1 MFTIRHY
8 LFTYTEHIDNLST
21 LEVIYMDM
29 KRHLKSALKQLG
41 FDKPRKAQIIPMNT
55 LDAEQDAIII
65 AATGSGKQIIYET
78 VGLAHSDKLTI
89 VIEPLLALIYNQ
101 VQTLQA
107 QGIPADYIDMT
118 RSKEDIDKILSK
130 ARRGK
135 LNFLYVT
142 PERLQNRSFIETM
155 QHSDIFMVVVDE
167 CHCITEWGYTFR
179 DAYLHIGDFIGK
191 LKRKPVICACSA
203 TISADSLNTI
213 RDSLHMDKPA
223 VLRSDLRRDNLILLK
238 KDVTC
243 NKKTLEERLE
253 FRIKKLCKLIDKYH
267 KDGSV
272 LIFAQTTTYVDTLYN
287 ILEEKYPDDVT
298 RYHSRIKPE
307 RRKKE
312 LLFDFLQGKR
322 KIMIATSAFS
332 MGIDVSDIELVVH
345 FNAPISMTDY
355 IQQIGR
361 AGRDGRKA
369 HCVLFYDQ
377 NGDDDAISASFI
389 KKAKKQSPKV
399 AKVIKAK
406 LCQVHNFIHS
416 DSCMVCDILKY
427 QGQHEVKTCKRCTVC
442 AQKRRNSK

>member
-1 MFTIRHY
+1 
-8 LFTYTEHIDNLST
+8 
-21 LEVIYMDM
+21 MDM

-55 LDAEQDAIII
+55 LDAGQGAIVI
-65 AATGSGKQIIYET
+65 AATGSGKQVIYET

-101 VQTLQA
+101 VQTLQEH
-107 QGIPADYIDMT
+107 GVSADYIDMT
-118 RSKEDIDKILSK
+118 RSKEEIDKILHK
-130 ARRGK
+130 ACKGK

-142 PERLQNRSFIETM
+142 PERLQNHAFIEAM
-155 QHSDIFMVVVDE
+155 QHSDIFMVVIDE
-167 CHCITEWGYTFR
+167 CHSITEWGYTFR
-179 DAYLHIGDFIGK
+179 DAYLHIGDFINK
-191 LKRKPVICACSA
+191 LKRKPVICACSV
-203 TISADSLNTI
+203 TISADSLNI
-213 RDSLHMDKPA
+213 IHDSLHMDKPA

-243 NKKTLEERLE
+243 QKKTLEERLE
-253 FRIKKLCKLIDKYH
+253 FRIKKLCKTINKYH

-272 LIFAQTTTYVDTLYN
+272 LIFAQTTTYVDALYN

-307 RRKKE
+307 RRKKQ
-312 LLFDFLQGKR
+312 LLFDFLQGKG
-322 KIMIATSAFS
+322 KIMIVTSAFS
-332 MGIDVSDIELVVH
+332 MGIDVPDIELVVH

-389 KKAKKQSPKV
+389 KKAKKQSPKA
-399 AKVIKAK
+399 AKTIKAR
-406 LCQVHNFIHS
+406 LSQVRDFINS
-416 DSCMVCDILKY
+416 NNCMVCDILEY

>member
-1 MFTIRHY
+1 
-8 LFTYTEHIDNLST
+8 
-21 LEVIYMDM
+21 MDM

-55 LDAEQDAIII
+55 LDAEQDAIVI
-65 AATGSGKQIIYET
+65 AATGSGKQVIYET

-89 VIEPLLALIYNQ
+89 VIEPLLALIYNH
-101 VQTLQA
+101 VQTLQTHDVS
-107 QGIPADYIDMT
+107 ADYIDMT
-118 RSKEDIDKILSK
+118 RSKEDIDKILNK
-130 ARRGK
+130 ARKRK

-142 PERLQNRSFIETM
+142 PERLQNHSFIETM

-191 LKRKPVICACSA
+191 LKHKPVICACSA
-203 TISADSLNTI
+203 TISADSLNII

-238 KDVTC
+238 KDVTY

-253 FRIKKLCKLIDKYH
+253 FRIKKFCKLIDKYH

-272 LIFAQTTTYVDTLYN
+272 LIFAQTTTYVDALYN
-287 ILEEKYPDDVT
+287 ILAEKYPNNVT
-298 RYHSRIKPE
+298 RYHSRVKPE
-307 RRKKE
+307 RRKKQ
-312 LLFDFLQGKR
+312 LLFDFLHGER
-322 KIMIATSAFS
+322 KIMISTSAFS

-369 HCVLFYDQ
+369 HCVLFYDR
-377 NGDDDAISASFI
+377 NGDDDAISNSFI
-389 KKAKKQSPKV
+389 KKIKKQS
-399 AKVIKAK
+399 AKTSKTIKTK
-406 LCQVHNFIHS
+406 RKQVHDFIHS
-416 DSCMVCDILKY
+416 DNCMVSDILEY
-427 QGQHEVKTCKRCTVC
+427 QGQNETKTCKRCTVC

>member
-1 MFTIRHY
+1 
-8 LFTYTEHIDNLST
+8 
-21 LEVIYMDM
+21 MDM

-55 LDAEQDAIII
+55 LDAEQDAIVI
-65 AATGSGKQIIYET
+65 AATGSGKQVIYET

-101 VQTLQA
+101 VQTLQEHNVSV
-107 QGIPADYIDMT
+107 DYIDMT
-118 RSKEDIDKILSK
+118 RSKEDIDKILNK
-130 ARRGK
+130 ARKGK

-142 PERLQNRSFIETM
+142 PERLQSHSFIEAM
-155 QHSDIFMVVVDE
+155 QHLDIFMVVIDE
-167 CHCITEWGYTFR
+167 CHSITEWGYTFR
-179 DAYLHIGDFIGK
+179 DAYLHIGNFINK
-191 LKRKPVICACSA
+191 LKHKPVICACSA
-203 TISADSLNTI
+203 TISADSLNII

-253 FRIKKLCKLIDKYH
+253 FRIKKLCKLIDRYH
-267 KDGSV
+267 TDGSI
-272 LIFAQTTTYVDTLYN
+272 LIFAQTTTYVDALYN
-287 ILEEKYPDDVT
+287 ILGEIYPSDVT
-298 RYHSRIKPE
+298 RYHSRVKPE

-332 MGIDVSDIELVVH
+332 MGIDVPDIELVVH

-369 HCVLFYDQ
+369 HCVLLYDR
-377 NGDDDAISASFI
+377 NGDDEAISNSLI
-389 KKAKKQSPKV
+389 KKSKKQS
-399 AKVIKAK
+399 AKAAKTIKSN
-406 LCQVHNFIHS
+406 LNQVHNFIHN
-416 DSCMVCDILKY
+416 DNCMVCDILEY
-427 QGQHEVKTCKRCTVC
+427 QGQHETKTCKRCTVC

>member
-1 MFTIRHY
+1 
-8 LFTYTEHIDNLST
+8 
-21 LEVIYMDM
+21 MDM

-55 LDAEQDAIII
+55 LDAGQGAIVI
-65 AATGSGKQIIYET
+65 AATGSGKQVIYET

-101 VQTLQA
+101 VQTLQEH
-107 QGIPADYIDMT
+107 GVSADYIDMT
-118 RSKEDIDKILSK
+118 RSKEEIDKILHK
-130 ARRGK
+130 ACKGK

-142 PERLQNRSFIETM
+142 PERLQNHAFIEAM
-155 QHSDIFMVVVDE
+155 QHSDIFMVVIDE
-167 CHCITEWGYTFR
+167 CHSITEWGYTFR
-179 DAYLHIGDFIGK
+179 DAYLHIGDFINK

-203 TISADSLNTI
+203 TISADSLNI
-213 RDSLHMDKPA
+213 IHDSLHMDKPA

-243 NKKTLEERLE
+243 QKKTLKERLE
-253 FRIKKLCKLIDKYH
+253 FRIKKLCKTINKYH

-272 LIFAQTTTYVDTLYN
+272 LIFAQTTTYVDALYN

-307 RRKKE
+307 RRKKQ
-312 LLFDFLQGKR
+312 LLFDFLQGKG
-322 KIMIATSAFS
+322 KIMIVTSAFS
-332 MGIDVSDIELVVH
+332 MGIDVPDIELVVH

-389 KKAKKQSPKV
+389 KKAKKQSPKA
-399 AKVIKAK
+399 AKTIKAR
-406 LCQVHNFIHS
+406 LSQVRDFINS
-416 DSCMVCDILKY
+416 NNCMVCDILEY

>member
-1 MFTIRHY
+1 
-8 LFTYTEHIDNLST
+8 
-21 LEVIYMDM
+21 MDM

-55 LDAEQDAIII
+55 LDAGQDAIVI
-65 AATGSGKQIIYET
+65 AATGSGKQVIYET
-78 VGLAHSDKLTI
+78 VGLAHSDQLTI

-101 VQTLQA
+101 VQTLQTH
-107 QGIPADYIDMT
+107 GISADYIDMT
-118 RSKEDIDKILSK
+118 RSEEEIDKILNK
-130 ARRGK
+130 ARKRK

-142 PERLQNRSFIETM
+142 PERLQIHSFIETM

-179 DAYLHIGDFIGK
+179 GAYLHIGEFIDK
-191 LKRKPVICACSA
+191 LKHKPVICACSA
-203 TISADSLNTI
+203 TLPADSLNI
-213 RDSLHMDKPA
+213 ICDSLHMDKPA

-253 FRIKKLCKLIDKYH
+253 FRIKKLCKTIDKYH

-272 LIFAQTTTYVDTLYN
+272 LIFAQTTTYVDALYN
-287 ILEEKYPDDVT
+287 ILKEKYPDEVT
-298 RYHSRIKPE
+298 RYHGQIKPE
-307 RRKKE
+307 RHKRKM
-312 LLFDFLQGKR
+312 LFDFLQGEK

-332 MGIDVSDIELVVH
+332 MGVDVPDIELVVH

-377 NGDDDAISASFI
+377 NGDDNAISNSFI
-389 KKAKKQSPKV
+389 KKAKKQSPKA
-399 AKVIKAK
+399 AKTIKSN
-406 LCQVHNFIHS
+406 LNQVHNFIHS
-416 DSCMVCDILKY
+416 VSCMVCDILEH
-427 QGQHEVKTCKRCTVC
+427 QGQHETKTCKRCTVC

>member
-1 MFTIRHY
+1 
-8 LFTYTEHIDNLST
+8 
-21 LEVIYMDM
+21 MDI

-65 AATGSGKQIIYET
+65 AATGSGKQVIYET
-78 VGLAHSDKLTI
+78 VGLAHSDKLTV

-101 VQTLQA
+101 VQTLQDH
-107 QGIPADYIDMT
+107 GVSADYIDMT
-118 RSKEDIDKILSK
+118 RSKEEIDKILHK
-130 ARRGK
+130 ARKGK

-142 PERLQNRSFIETM
+142 PERLQNHAFIETM
-155 QHSDIFMVVVDE
+155 QFSNIFMVVVDE
-167 CHCITEWGYTFR
+167 CHCIIEWGYTFR
-179 DAYLHIGDFIGK
+179 DAYLHIGDFINK
-191 LKRKPVICACSA
+191 LKHKPVICACSA
-203 TISADSLNTI
+203 TISANSLNTI
-213 RDSLHMDKPA
+213 PDSLHMDKPA
-223 VLRSDLRRDNLILLK
+223 VLSSDLRRDNLILLK

-243 NKKTLEERLE
+243 QKKTLEERLE

-272 LIFAQTTTYVDTLYN
+272 LIFAQTTTYVDALYN

-307 RRKKE
+307 RRKKQ

-332 MGIDVSDIELVVH
+332 MGIDVPDIELVVH

-377 NGDDDAISASFI
+377 NGDDDAISNSFI
-389 KKAKKQSPKV
+389 KKAKKQSPKA
-399 AKVIKAK
+399 AKTIKSN
-406 LCQVHNFIHS
+406 LNQVHNFIHS
-416 DSCMVCDILKY
+416 DNCMVSDILEY
-427 QGQHEVKTCKRCTVC
+427 QGQHETKTCKRCTIC

>member
-1 MFTIRHY
+1 
-8 LFTYTEHIDNLST
+8 
-21 LEVIYMDM
+21 MDI

-41 FDKPRKAQIIPMNT
+41 FDKPRKAQIIPMKT
-55 LDAEQDAIII
+55 LDAGQDAIVI
-65 AATGSGKQIIYET
+65 AATSSGKQVIYET
-78 VGLAHSDKLTI
+78 VGLAHSDRLTI

-101 VQTLQA
+101 VQTLKA
-107 QGIPADYIDMT
+107 HNISAEYIDKDT
-118 RSKEDIDKILSK
+118 TKEDTEKILKK
-130 ARRGK
+130 ARKGR

-142 PERLQNRSFIETM
+142 PERLQNSTFLSVMKQT
-155 QHSDIFMVVVDE
+155 DIFMVVVDE
-167 CHCITEWGYTFR
+167 CHCVTEWGQTFR
-179 DAYLHIGDFIGK
+179 DAYLHIGEFIDK
-191 LKRKPVICACSA
+191 LEHKPAICACSA
-203 TISADSLNTI
+203 TIPADSLDTI

-272 LIFAQTTTYVDTLYN
+272 LIFAQTTAYVDALYN
-287 ILEEKYPDDVT
+287 ILRERYTDEAT
-298 RYHSRIKPE
+298 RYHSRVKPE
-307 RRKKE
+307 RHKKE
-312 LLFDFLQGKR
+312 LLFDFLQGER
-322 KIMIATSAFS
+322 KIMISTSAFS

-377 NGDDDAISASFI
+377 NGDDDTVSDSFI
-389 KKAKKQSPKV
+389 KKTKKQS
-399 AKVIKAK
+399 AKAAKTIKTK
-406 LCQVHNFIHS
+406 RKQVHDFIHS
-416 DSCMVCDILKY
+416 DNCMVSDILEH
-427 QGQHEVKTCKRCTVC
+427 QGQNETKTCKRCTVC
-442 AQKRRNSK
+442 ARKRRNSK

>member
-1 MFTIRHY
+1 
-8 LFTYTEHIDNLST
+8 
-21 LEVIYMDM
+21 MDI

-41 FDKPRKAQIIPMNT
+41 FDKPRK
-55 LDAEQDAIII
+55 
-65 AATGSGKQIIYET
+65 
-78 VGLAHSDKLTI
+78 
-89 VIEPLLALIYNQ
+89 
-101 VQTLQA
+101 
-107 QGIPADYIDMT
+107 
-118 RSKEDIDKILSK
+118 
-130 ARRGK
+130 GK

-142 PERLQNRSFIETM
+142 PERLQSHSFIEAM

-167 CHCITEWGYTFR
+167 CHCVTEWGYTFR

-191 LKRKPVICACSA
+191 LKHKPVICACSA

-213 RDSLHMDKPA
+213 PDRLHMDKP
-223 VLRSDLRRDNLILLK
+223 VILRSDLRRDNLILLK

-272 LIFAQTTTYVDTLYN
+272 LIFAQTTTYVDALYN
-287 ILEEKYPDDVT
+287 ILAEKYPDDVT
-298 RYHSRIKPE
+298 RYHSRVKPE
-307 RRKKE
+307 RHKKE

-332 MGIDVSDIELVVH
+332 MGIDVPDIELVVH

-377 NGDDDAISASFI
+377 NGDDDAVSDSFI
-389 KKAKKQSPKV
+389 KKAKKQLQA
-399 AKVIKAK
+399 AKTIKSN
-406 LCQVHNFIHS
+406 LNQVHNFIHN
-416 DSCMVCDILKY
+416 DNCMVSDILEY
-427 QGQHEVKTCKRCTVC
+427 QRQHEAKTCKRCTVC
-442 AQKRRNSK
+442 AQKRRNSR

>member
-1 MFTIRHY
+1 
-8 LFTYTEHIDNLST
+8 
-21 LEVIYMDM
+21 MDM

-55 LDAEQDAIII
+55 LDAEQDAIVI
-65 AATGSGKQIIYET
+65 AATGSGKQVIYET

-101 VQTLQA
+101 VQTLQDHNVSV
-107 QGIPADYIDMT
+107 DYIDMT
-118 RSKEDIDKILSK
+118 RSKEDIDKILNK
-130 ARRGK
+130 ARKRK

-142 PERLQNRSFIETM
+142 PERLQNHSFIETM

-179 DAYLHIGDFIGK
+179 DAYLHIGNFINK

-203 TISADSLNTI
+203 TISADSLNI
-213 RDSLHMDKPA
+213 IHDSLHMDKPA

-243 NKKTLEERLE
+243 SKKTLEERLE

-272 LIFAQTTTYVDTLYN
+272 LIFAQTTTYVDALYN
-287 ILEEKYPDDVT
+287 ILAEKYPNNVT
-298 RYHSRIKPE
+298 RYHSRVKPE
-307 RRKKE
+307 RRKKQ

-332 MGIDVSDIELVVH
+332 MGIDVPDIELVVH

-369 HCVLFYDQ
+369 HCVLFYDR
-377 NGDDDAISASFI
+377 NGDDDAISNSFI
-389 KKAKKQSPKV
+389 KKAKKQSPEA

-406 LCQVHNFIHS
+406 LRQVHNFIHS
-416 DSCMVCDILKY
+416 DSCMVCDILEY
-427 QGQHEVKTCKRCTVC
+427 QGQHETKTCKRCTVC

>member
-1 MFTIRHY
+1 
-8 LFTYTEHIDNLST
+8 
-21 LEVIYMDM
+21 MDM

-55 LDAEQDAIII
+55 LDAGQGAIVI
-65 AATGSGKQIIYET
+65 AATGSGKQVIYET

-101 VQTLQA
+101 VQTLQEH
-107 QGIPADYIDMT
+107 GVSADYIDMT
-118 RSKEDIDKILSK
+118 RSKEEIDKILHK
-130 ARRGK
+130 ACKGK

-142 PERLQNRSFIETM
+142 PERLQNHAFIEAM
-155 QHSDIFMVVVDE
+155 QHSDIFMVVIDE
-167 CHCITEWGYTFR
+167 CHSITEWGYTFR
-179 DAYLHIGDFIGK
+179 DAYLHIGDFINK

-203 TISADSLNTI
+203 TISADSLNI
-213 RDSLHMDKPA
+213 IHDSLHMDKPA

-243 NKKTLEERLE
+243 QKKTLEERLE
-253 FRIKKLCKLIDKYH
+253 FRIKKLCKTINKYH

-272 LIFAQTTTYVDTLYN
+272 LIFAQTTTYVDALYN

-307 RRKKE
+307 RRKKQ
-312 LLFDFLQGKR
+312 LLFDFLQGKG
-322 KIMIATSAFS
+322 KILIVTSAFS
-332 MGIDVSDIELVVH
+332 MGIDVPDIELVVH

-389 KKAKKQSPKV
+389 KKAKKQSPKA
-399 AKVIKAK
+399 AKTIKAR
-406 LCQVHNFIHS
+406 LSQVRDFINS
-416 DSCMVCDILKY
+416 NNCMVCDILEY

>member
-1 MFTIRHY
+1 
-8 LFTYTEHIDNLST
+8 
-21 LEVIYMDM
+21 MDM

-55 LDAEQDAIII
+55 LNAEQDAIVI
-65 AATGSGKQIIYET
+65 AATGSGKQVIYET

-89 VIEPLLALIYNQ
+89 VIEPLLALVYNQ
-101 VQTLQA
+101 VQTLQEH
-107 QGIPADYIDMT
+107 GVSADYIDMT
-118 RSKEDIDKILSK
+118 RSKEDIDKILNK
-130 ARRGK
+130 ARKGK

-142 PERLQNRSFIETM
+142 PERLQSHSFIEAM

-167 CHCITEWGYTFR
+167 CHCVTEWGYTFR

-223 VLRSDLRRDNLILLK
+223 VLSSDLRRDNLILLK

-272 LIFAQTTTYVDTLYN
+272 LIFAQTTTYVDALYN
-287 ILEEKYPDDVT
+287 ILGEIYSGDVT

-322 KIMIATSAFS
+322 KIMISTSAFS

-345 FNAPISMTDY
+345 FNAPINMTDY

-369 HCVLFYDQ
+369 HCVLFYDR
-377 NGDDDAISASFI
+377 NGDDDAISNSFI
-389 KKAKKQSPKV
+389 KKAKKHSPEA
-399 AKVIKAK
+399 AKVIKTK
-406 LCQVHNFIHS
+406 LSQVHDFINS
-416 DSCMVCDILKY
+416 NNCMVSDILKY

-442 AQKRRNSK
+442 AQKRRNSS

>member
-1 MFTIRHY
+1 
-8 LFTYTEHIDNLST
+8 
-21 LEVIYMDM
+21 MDI

-65 AATGSGKQIIYET
+65 AATGSGKQVIYET

-89 VIEPLLALIYNQ
+89 VIEPLLALSYNQ
-101 VQTLQA
+101 VQTLQDH
-107 QGIPADYIDMT
+107 GVSADYIDMT
-118 RSKEDIDKILSK
+118 RLKEDIDKILNK
-130 ARRGK
+130 ARKGK

-142 PERLQNRSFIETM
+142 PERLQSHSFIEAM

-167 CHCITEWGYTFR
+167 CHCVTEWGYTFR
-179 DAYLHIGDFIGK
+179 DAYLHIGDFINK
-191 LKRKPVICACSA
+191 LKHKPVICACSA

-213 RDSLHMDKPA
+213 PDRLHMDKP
-223 VLRSDLRRDNLILLK
+223 VILRSDLRRDNLILLK

-267 KDGSV
+267 KDDSV
-272 LIFAQTTTYVDTLYN
+272 LIFAQTTTYVDALYN
-287 ILEEKYPDDVT
+287 ILEELSPGDVT
-298 RYHSRIKPE
+298 RYHSRIEPE
-307 RRKKE
+307 RHKKE
-312 LLFDFLQGKR
+312 LLFDFLQGTR

-332 MGIDVSDIELVVH
+332 MGIDVADIELVVH
-345 FNAPISMTDY
+345 FNAPINMTDY

-369 HCVLFYDQ
+369 HCILFYDRS
-377 NGDDDAISASFI
+377 GDDEAISNSFI
-389 KKAKKQSPKV
+389 KKIKKQS
-399 AKVIKAK
+399 AKAAKTIKSN
-406 LCQVHNFIHS
+406 LNQVHNFIHN
-416 DSCMVCDILKY
+416 DNCMVCDILEY
-427 QGQHEVKTCKRCTVC
+427 QGQHETKTCKRCTVC

>member
-1 MFTIRHY
+1 
-8 LFTYTEHIDNLST
+8 
-21 LEVIYMDM
+21 M
-29 KRHLKSALKQLG
+29 KFKYSLQAALKQLG
-41 FDKPRKAQIIPMNT
+41 FDKPRKAQIIPMKT
-55 LDAEQDAIII
+55 LDAGQDAIVI
-65 AATGSGKQIIYET
+65 AATSSGKQVIYET

-101 VQTLQA
+101 VQTLKA
-107 QGIPADYIDMT
+107 HDISAEYIDKDT
-118 RSKEDIDKILSK
+118 TKEDTEKILKK
-130 ARRGK
+130 ARKGK

-142 PERLQNRSFIETM
+142 PERLQNSTFLSVMKQT
-155 QHSDIFMVVVDE
+155 DIFMVVIDE
-167 CHCITEWGYTFR
+167 CHSITEWGYTFR

-203 TISADSLNTI
+203 TISADSLNII

-243 NKKTLEERLE
+243 SKKTLEERLE

-272 LIFAQTTTYVDTLYN
+272 LIFTQTTTYVDALYN
-287 ILEEKYPDDVT
+287 ILGEIYPGDVT
-298 RYHSRIKPE
+298 RYHSRVKPE
-307 RRKKE
+307 RRKKQ

-332 MGIDVSDIELVVH
+332 MGIDVPDIELVVH
-345 FNAPISMTDY
+345 FNAPINMTDY

-377 NGDDDAISASFI
+377 NGDDDAISNSFI
-389 KKAKKQSPKV
+389 KKAKKQSPEA
-399 AKVIKAK
+399 AKVIKVK
-406 LCQVHNFIHS
+406 LRQVHHFIHS
-416 DSCMVCDILKY
+416 ESCMVCDILEH
-427 QGQHEVKTCKRCTVC
+427 QGQHETKTCKRCTVC

>member
-1 MFTIRHY
+1 
-8 LFTYTEHIDNLST
+8 
-21 LEVIYMDM
+21 MDM

-41 FDKPRKAQIIPMNT
+41 LDKPRKAQIIPMNT
-55 LDAEQDAIII
+55 LDAGQDAIII

-101 VQTLQA
+101 VQTLQDH
-107 QGIPADYIDMT
+107 GVSADYIDMT
-118 RSKEDIDKILSK
+118 RSKEDIDKILNK
-130 ARRGK
+130 ARKGK

-142 PERLQNRSFIETM
+142 PERLQSHSFIEAM
-155 QHSDIFMVVVDE
+155 QHLDIFMVVIDE
-167 CHCITEWGYTFR
+167 CHSITEWGYTFR

-191 LKRKPVICACSA
+191 LKHKPVICACSA
-203 TISADSLNTI
+203 TISADSLNI
-213 RDSLHMDKPA
+213 IHDSLHMDKPA
-223 VLRSDLRRDNLILLK
+223 MLRSDLRRDNLILLK

-243 NKKTLEERLE
+243 NKKTLEARLE

-267 KDGSV
+267 KNGSV
-272 LIFAQTTTYVDTLYN
+272 LIFAQTTAYVDALYN
-287 ILEEKYPDDVT
+287 ILRERYTDEVT
-298 RYHSRIKPE
+298 RYHSRVKPE
-307 RRKKE
+307 RHKKE
-312 LLFDFLQGKR
+312 LLFDFLQGER

-345 FNAPISMTDY
+345 FNAPVSMTDY

-377 NGDDDAISASFI
+377 NGDDDAISNSFI
-389 KKAKKQSPKV
+389 KKAKKQSPKA
-399 AKVIKAK
+399 AKTIKSK
-406 LCQVHNFIHS
+406 LNQVHNFIYS
-416 DSCMVCDILKY
+416 DNCMVNDILEY
-427 QGQHEVKTCKRCTVC
+427 QGQHEVKTCKRCTAC

>member
-1 MFTIRHY
+1 
-8 LFTYTEHIDNLST
+8 
-21 LEVIYMDM
+21 MDM

-55 LDAEQDAIII
+55 LDAGQDAIVI
-65 AATGSGKQIIYET
+65 AATGSGKQVIYET

-101 VQTLQA
+101 VQTLQTHDVSV
-107 QGIPADYIDMT
+107 DYIDMT

-130 ARRGK
+130 ARKGK

-142 PERLQNRSFIETM
+142 PERLQNHSFIETM
-155 QHSDIFMVVVDE
+155 QHSNIFMVVVDE
-167 CHCITEWGYTFR
+167 CHSITEWGYTFR
-179 DAYLHIGDFIGK
+179 DAYLHIGEFIDK
-191 LKRKPVICACSA
+191 LKHKPVICACSA
-203 TISADSLNTI
+203 TIPADSMDII

-243 NKKTLEERLE
+243 QKKTLEERLE

-287 ILEEKYPDDVT
+287 ILGEIYPGDVT
-298 RYHSRIKPE
+298 RYHSQINPE
-307 RRKKE
+307 CRKKQ

-332 MGIDVSDIELVVH
+332 MGIDVADIELVVH
-345 FNAPISMTDY
+345 FNAPINMTDY

-369 HCVLFYDQ
+369 HCVLFYDR
-377 NGDDDAISASFI
+377 NGDDDAISNSFI
-389 KKAKKQSPKV
+389 KKAKKQSPK
-399 AKVIKAK
+399 ATKMIKSK
-406 LCQVHNFIHS
+406 LNQVHNFIYS
-416 DSCMVCDILKY
+416 DNCMVNDILEY
-427 QGQHEVKTCKRCTVC
+427 QGQHETKTCKRCTVC

>member
-1 MFTIRHY
+1 
-8 LFTYTEHIDNLST
+8 
-21 LEVIYMDM
+21 MDM

-55 LDAEQDAIII
+55 LDAEQNAIVI
-65 AATGSGKQIIYET
+65 AATGSGKQVIYET
-78 VGLAHSDKLTI
+78 VGLAHSDRLTI

-101 VQTLQA
+101 VQTLQEH
-107 QGIPADYIDMT
+107 GVSADYIDMT
-118 RSKEDIDKILSK
+118 RSKEEIDKILHK
-130 ARRGK
+130 ARKGK

-142 PERLQNRSFIETM
+142 PERLQNHSFIETM
-155 QHSDIFMVVVDE
+155 QHSDIFMIVVDE

-213 RDSLHMDKPA
+213 RDSLHMDKPT

-243 NKKTLEERLE
+243 NKKTLEARLE

-298 RYHSRIKPE
+298 RYHSRVKPE
-307 RRKKE
+307 RRKKQ

-332 MGIDVSDIELVVH
+332 MGIDVPDIELVVH

-377 NGDDDAISASFI
+377 NGDDDAISNSFI
-389 KKAKKQSPKV
+389 KKAKKQSPEA
-399 AKVIKAK
+399 AKVIKVK
-406 LCQVHNFIHS
+406 LRQVHNFIHS
-416 DSCMVCDILKY
+416 ESCMVCDILEH
-427 QGQHEVKTCKRCTVC
+427 QGQHETKTCKRCTVC

>member
-1 MFTIRHY
+1 M
-8 LFTYTEHIDNLST
+8 
-21 LEVIYMDM
+21 
-29 KRHLKSALKQLG
+29 
-41 FDKPRKAQIIPMNT
+41 
-55 LDAEQDAIII
+55 
-65 AATGSGKQIIYET
+65 
-78 VGLAHSDKLTI
+78 
-89 VIEPLLALIYNQ
+89 LALIYNQ

-118 RSKEDIDKILSK
+118 RSKEDIAKILNK
-130 ARRGK
+130 VRKGK

-142 PERLQNRSFIETM
+142 PERLQNCSFIEIM

-167 CHCITEWGYTFR
+167 CHSITEWGYTFR

-213 RDSLHMDKPA
+213 PDSLHMDKP
-223 VLRSDLRRDNLILLK
+223 VILRSDLRRDNLILLK

-243 NKKTLEERLE
+243 DKKTLEERLE

-272 LIFAQTTTYVDTLYN
+272 LIFAQTTAYVDALYN
-287 ILEEKYPDDVT
+287 ILRERYTDEVT
-298 RYHSRIKPE
+298 RYHSRVKPE
-307 RRKKE
+307 RHKKE
-312 LLFDFLQGKR
+312 LLFGFLQGIR

-332 MGIDVSDIELVVH
+332 MGIDVPDIELVVH
-345 FNAPISMTDY
+345 FNAPINMTDY

-377 NGDDDAISASFI
+377 NGDDDAISNSFI
-389 KKAKKQSPKV
+389 KKAKKQSPKA

-406 LCQVHNFIHS
+406 RSQVHDFINS
-416 DSCMVCDILKY
+416 NNCMVSDILKY
-427 QGQHEVKTCKRCTVC
+427 QGQHEAKNCKRCTIC

>member
-1 MFTIRHY
+1 
-8 LFTYTEHIDNLST
+8 
-21 LEVIYMDM
+21 MDM

-41 FDKPRKAQIIPMNT
+41 LDKPRKAQIIPMNT
-55 LDAEQDAIII
+55 LDAEQDAIVI
-65 AATGSGKQIIYET
+65 AATGSGKQVIYET

-107 QGIPADYIDMT
+107 HDIPADYIDMT
-118 RSKEDIDKILSK
+118 RSKEDIDKILNK
-130 ARRGK
+130 ARKGK

-142 PERLQNRSFIETM
+142 PERLQSHSFIEAM
-155 QHSDIFMVVVDE
+155 QHLDIFMVVADE

-191 LKRKPVICACSA
+191 LKRKPVMCACSA

-243 NKKTLEERLE
+243 NKKTLEARLE

-267 KDGSV
+267 KDGSM

-298 RYHSRIKPE
+298 RYHSRVKPE
-307 RRKKE
+307 RHKKQ

-377 NGDDDAISASFI
+377 NGDDDAISNSFI
-389 KKAKKQSPKV
+389 KKAKKQSPEA
-399 AKVIKAK
+399 AKVIKVK
-406 LCQVHNFIHS
+406 LRQVHNFIHS
-416 DSCMVCDILKY
+416 DSCMVNDILEY
-427 QGQHEVKTCKRCTVC
+427 QGQHETKTCKRCTVC

>member
-1 MFTIRHY
+1 
-8 LFTYTEHIDNLST
+8 
-21 LEVIYMDM
+21 MDM

-55 LDAEQDAIII
+55 LDAEQDAIVI
-65 AATGSGKQIIYET
+65 AATGSGKQVIYET

-101 VQTLQA
+101 VQMLQDH
-107 QGIPADYIDMT
+107 GVSADYIDMT
-118 RSKEDIDKILSK
+118 CSKEDIDKILNK
-130 ARRGK
+130 ARKGK

-142 PERLQNRSFIETM
+142 PERLQNHAFIETM
-155 QHSDIFMVVVDE
+155 QHSNIFMIVADE

-179 DAYLHIGDFIGK
+179 DAYLHIGDFINR
-191 LKRKPVICACSA
+191 LKHKPVICACSA
-203 TISADSLNTI
+203 TISADSIDII

-253 FRIKKLCKLIDKYH
+253 FRIKKLCKLIGKYH

-272 LIFAQTTTYVDTLYN
+272 LIFAQTTTYVDALYN
-287 ILEEKYPDDVT
+287 ILEEIYPGDVT

-307 RRKKE
+307 RRKKQ

-332 MGIDVSDIELVVH
+332 MGVDVHDIELVVH

-377 NGDDDAISASFI
+377 NGDDDAISNSFI
-389 KKAKKQSPKV
+389 KKAKKQSPEA

-406 LCQVHNFIHS
+406 LRQVHNFIHS
-416 DSCMVCDILKY
+416 DSCMVCDILEY
-427 QGQHEVKTCKRCTVC
+427 QGQHETKTCKRCTVC

>member
-1 MFTIRHY
+1 
-8 LFTYTEHIDNLST
+8 
-21 LEVIYMDM
+21 MDM

-41 FDKPRKAQIIPMNT
+41 LDKPHKAQIIPMNT
-55 LDAEQDAIII
+55 LDAEQDAIVI
-65 AATGSGKQIIYET
+65 AATGSGKQVIYET

-107 QGIPADYIDMT
+107 HGIPADYIDMT
-118 RSKEDIDKILSK
+118 RSKEDIDKILNK
-130 ARRGK
+130 ARKGK

-142 PERLQNRSFIETM
+142 PERLQNHSFIETM
-155 QHSDIFMVVVDE
+155 QHSNIFMVVIDE
-167 CHCITEWGYTFR
+167 CHSITEWGYTFR
-179 DAYLHIGDFIGK
+179 DAYLHIGEFINHLKHK
-191 LKRKPVICACSA
+191 LVICACSA
-203 TISADSLNTI
+203 TIPADSMDII

-253 FRIKKLCKLIDKYH
+253 FRIKKLCKTIDKYH

-272 LIFAQTTTYVDTLYN
+272 LIFVQTTTYVDALYN
-287 ILEEKYPDDVT
+287 ILGEIYPGDVT

-307 RRKKE
+307 RRKKQ

-345 FNAPISMTDY
+345 FNAPVSMTDY

-377 NGDDDAISASFI
+377 NGDDDAISNSFI
-389 KKAKKQSPKV
+389 KKAKKQSPEA

-406 LCQVHNFIHS
+406 LSQVHDFINS
-416 DSCMVCDILKY
+416 NNCMVSDILKY
-427 QGQHEVKTCKRCTVC
+427 QGQHETKNCKRCTVC
-442 AQKRRNSK
+442 AQKRRNSR

>member
-1 MFTIRHY
+1 
-8 LFTYTEHIDNLST
+8 
-21 LEVIYMDM
+21 MDM

-55 LDAEQDAIII
+55 LDAEQDAIVI
-65 AATGSGKQIIYET
+65 AATGSGKQVIYET

-107 QGIPADYIDMT
+107 QGIPAEYIDKDT
-118 RSKEDIDKILSK
+118 TKEDTEKILKK
-130 ARRGK
+130 ARKGK

-142 PERLQNRSFIETM
+142 PERLQ
-155 QHSDIFMVVVDE
+155 HSTFLSVMKQTDIFMVVVDE
-167 CHCITEWGYTFR
+167 CYCVTEWGQTFR

-191 LKRKPVICACSA
+191 LKHKPVICACSA
-203 TISADSLNTI
+203 TISADSLNI
-213 RDSLHMDKPA
+213 IHDSLHMDKPA

-272 LIFAQTTTYVDTLYN
+272 LIFAQTTTYVDALYN
-287 ILEEKYPDDVT
+287 ILEEIYPGDVT

-307 RRKKE
+307 RRKKQ

-332 MGIDVSDIELVVH
+332 MGIDVPDIELVVH

-389 KKAKKQSPKV
+389 KKAKKQS
-399 AKVIKAK
+399 AKAAKTIKSN
-406 LCQVHNFIHS
+406 LNQVHNFIHS
-416 DSCMVCDILKY
+416 DNCMVCDILEY
-427 QGQHEVKTCKRCTVC
+427 QGQHERKTCKRCTVC

>member
-1 MFTIRHY
+1 
-8 LFTYTEHIDNLST
+8 
-21 LEVIYMDM
+21 MDM

-41 FDKPRKAQIIPMNT
+41 FDKPRKAQIIPINT
-55 LDAEQDAIII
+55 LDAEQDAIVI
-65 AATGSGKQIIYET
+65 AATSSGKQVIYET
-78 VGLAHSDKLTI
+78 VGVAHSDKLTI

-101 VQTLQA
+101 VQTLQEHSV
-107 QGIPADYIDMT
+107 PADYIDMT
-118 RSKEDIDKILSK
+118 RSQEGIDKILNK
-130 ARRGK
+130 VRKGK

-142 PERLQNRSFIETM
+142 PERLQNHSFIETM
-155 QHSDIFMVVVDE
+155 QHSNIFMVVVDE
-167 CHCITEWGYTFR
+167 CHSITEWGYTFR
-179 DAYLHIGDFIGK
+179 DAYLHIGDFISK
-191 LKRKPVICACSA
+191 LKHKPVLCACSA
-203 TISADSLNTI
+203 TISADSIDII

-223 VLRSDLRRDNLILLK
+223 VLRSDLRRNNLILLK
-238 KDVTC
+238 KAVTC
-243 NKKTLEERLE
+243 NKKTLEARLE

-272 LIFAQTTTYVDTLYN
+272 LIFAQTTTYVDALYN
-287 ILEEKYPDDVT
+287 ILGEIYPGDVT
-298 RYHSRIKPE
+298 RYHSRVKPE
-307 RRKKE
+307 RRKKQ

-322 KIMIATSAFS
+322 KIMIATSTFS
-332 MGIDVSDIELVVH
+332 MGIDVHDIELVVH

-389 KKAKKQSPKV
+389 KKAKKQSPEA

-406 LCQVHNFIHS
+406 LRQVHNFIHS
-416 DSCMVCDILKY
+416 DSCMVCDILEY
-427 QGQHEVKTCKRCTVC
+427 QGQHEVKTCKRCTIC

>member
-1 MFTIRHY
+1 
-8 LFTYTEHIDNLST
+8 
-21 LEVIYMDM
+21 MDM

-55 LDAEQDAIII
+55 LDAGQDAIVI
-65 AATGSGKQIIYET
+65 AATGSGKQVIYET

-101 VQTLQA
+101 VQTLQEH
-107 QGIPADYIDMT
+107 GVSADYIDMT
-118 RSKEDIDKILSK
+118 RLKEDIDKILNK
-130 ARRGK
+130 ARKGK

-142 PERLQNRSFIETM
+142 PERLQNHSFIETM

-179 DAYLHIGDFIGK
+179 DAYLHIGNFINK

-203 TISADSLNTI
+203 TISADSLNII

-243 NKKTLEERLE
+243 SKKTLEARLE

-272 LIFAQTTTYVDTLYN
+272 LIFAQTTTYVDALYN
-287 ILEEKYPDDVT
+287 ILAEKYPNNVT
-298 RYHSRIKPE
+298 RYHSRVKPE
-307 RRKKE
+307 RRKKQ

-332 MGIDVSDIELVVH
+332 MGIDVPDIELVVH

-369 HCVLFYDQ
+369 HCVLFYDR
-377 NGDDDAISASFI
+377 NGDDDAISNSFI
-389 KKAKKQSPKV
+389 KKAKKQSPEA

-406 LCQVHNFIHS
+406 LRQVHNFIHS
-416 DSCMVCDILKY
+416 DSCMVCDILEY
-427 QGQHEVKTCKRCTVC
+427 QGQHETKTCKRCTVC

>member
-1 MFTIRHY
+1 
-8 LFTYTEHIDNLST
+8 
-21 LEVIYMDM
+21 MDM

-41 FDKPRKAQIIPMNT
+41 LDKPRKAQIIPMNT
-55 LDAEQDAIII
+55 LDAEQNAIII
-65 AATGSGKQIIYET
+65 AATGSGKQVIYET
-78 VGLAHSDKLTI
+78 VGLAHSDRLTI

-101 VQTLQA
+101 VQTLQEHDVS
-107 QGIPADYIDMT
+107 ADYIDMT
-118 RSKEDIDKILSK
+118 RSKEKIDKILHK
-130 ARRGK
+130 VRKEK

-142 PERLQNRSFIETM
+142 PERLQNHSFIETM
-155 QHSDIFMVVVDE
+155 QHSNIFMVVVDE
-167 CHCITEWGYTFR
+167 CHSITEWGYTFR

-213 RDSLHMDKPA
+213 PDSLHMDKPA

-243 NKKTLEERLE
+243 QKKTLEERLE

-267 KDGSV
+267 KTGSV
-272 LIFAQTTTYVDTLYN
+272 LIFVQTTTYVDALYN
-287 ILEEKYPDDVT
+287 ILKEKYPDEVT

-307 RRKKE
+307 RRKKQ

-332 MGIDVSDIELVVH
+332 MGIDVPDIELVVH
-345 FNAPISMTDY
+345 FNAPISMADY

-377 NGDDDAISASFI
+377 NGDDEAISNSFI
-389 KKAKKQSPKV
+389 KKAKKQSPEA

-406 LCQVHNFIHS
+406 LRQVHNFIHS
-416 DSCMVCDILKY
+416 DSCMVCDILEY
-427 QGQHEVKTCKRCTVC
+427 QGQHETKTCKRCTVC

>member
-1 MFTIRHY
+1 
-8 LFTYTEHIDNLST
+8 
-21 LEVIYMDM
+21 MDM

-41 FDKPRKAQIIPMNT
+41 FDKPRKAQIIPMNM
-55 LDAEQDAIII
+55 LDAGQDAIVI
-65 AATGSGKQIIYET
+65 AATGSGKQVIYET

-101 VQTLQA
+101 VQTLQKH
-107 QGIPADYIDMT
+107 GVSADYIDMT
-118 RSKEDIDKILSK
+118 RSKEDIDKILNK
-130 ARRGK
+130 ARKGK

-142 PERLQNRSFIETM
+142 PERLQSHSFIEAM
-155 QHSDIFMVVVDE
+155 QHLDIFMVVIDE
-167 CHCITEWGYTFR
+167 CHSLQNGVIRSVTLICTLAI
-179 DAYLHIGDFIGK
+179 FIGK

-243 NKKTLEERLE
+243 NKKTLEARLE

-298 RYHSRIKPE
+298 RYHSRVKPE
-307 RRKKE
+307 RRKKQ

-332 MGIDVSDIELVVH
+332 MGIDVPDIELVVH

-369 HCVLFYDQ
+369 HCILFYDRS
-377 NGDDDAISASFI
+377 GDDEAISNSFI
-389 KKAKKQSPKV
+389 KKAKKAVTQGCENDK
-399 AKVIKAK
+399 IK
-406 LCQVHNFIHS
+406 
-416 DSCMVCDILKY
+416 
-427 QGQHEVKTCKRCTVC
+427 
-442 AQKRRNSK
+442 SKPST

>member
-1 MFTIRHY
+1 
-8 LFTYTEHIDNLST
+8 
-21 LEVIYMDM
+21 MDM

-55 LDAEQDAIII
+55 LNAEQDAIVI
-65 AATGSGKQIIYET
+65 AATGSGKQVIYET

-89 VIEPLLALIYNQ
+89 VIEPLLALVYNQ
-101 VQTLQA
+101 VQTLQEH
-107 QGIPADYIDMT
+107 GVSADYIDMT
-118 RSKEDIDKILSK
+118 RSKEDIDKILNK
-130 ARRGK
+130 ARKGK

-142 PERLQNRSFIETM
+142 PERLQSHSFIEAM

-167 CHCITEWGYTFR
+167 CHCVTEWGYTFR

-223 VLRSDLRRDNLILLK
+223 VLSSDLRRDNLILLK

-272 LIFAQTTTYVDTLYN
+272 LIFAQTTTYVDALYN
-287 ILEEKYPDDVT
+287 ILGEIYSGDVT

-322 KIMIATSAFS
+322 KIMISTSAFS

-345 FNAPISMTDY
+345 FNAPINMTDY

-369 HCVLFYDQ
+369 HCVLFYDR
-377 NGDDDAISASFI
+377 NGDDDAISNSFI
-389 KKAKKQSPKV
+389 KKAKKQSPEA
-399 AKVIKAK
+399 AKVIKTK
-406 LCQVHNFIHS
+406 LSQVHDFINS
-416 DSCMVCDILKY
+416 NNCMVSDILKY

-442 AQKRRNSK
+442 AQKRRNSS

>member
-1 MFTIRHY
+1 
-8 LFTYTEHIDNLST
+8 
-21 LEVIYMDM
+21 MDI

-55 LDAEQDAIII
+55 LDAEQDAIVI
-65 AATGSGKQIIYET
+65 AATGSGKQVVYET

-101 VQTLQA
+101 VQTLQEH
-107 QGIPADYIDMT
+107 GVPADYIDMT
-118 RSKEDIDKILSK
+118 RSKEDIDKILNK
-130 ARRGK
+130 ARKGK

-142 PERLQNRSFIETM
+142 PERLQNHSFIETM
-155 QHSDIFMVVVDE
+155 QHSNIFMVVVDE
-167 CHCITEWGYTFR
+167 CHSITEWGYTFR
-179 DAYLHIGDFIGK
+179 DAYLHIGDFINK
-191 LKRKPVICACSA
+191 LKHKSVICACSA

-213 RDSLHMDKPA
+213 HDSLHMDKPA
-223 VLRSDLRRDNLILLK
+223 VLNSDLRRDNLILLK

-243 NKKTLEERLE
+243 QKKTLEERLE

-272 LIFAQTTTYVDTLYN
+272 LIFAQATTYVDALYN
-287 ILEEKYPDDVT
+287 ILAEKYPNNVT
-298 RYHSRIKPE
+298 RYHSRVKPE
-307 RRKKE
+307 RRKKQ
-312 LLFDFLQGKR
+312 LLFDFLQGTR

-332 MGIDVSDIELVVH
+332 MGIDVPDIELVVH

-377 NGDDDAISASFI
+377 NGDDDAISNSFI
-389 KKAKKQSPKV
+389 KKTKKQSPKV

-406 LCQVHNFIHS
+406 LSQVHDFIHS
-416 DSCMVCDILKY
+416 DSCMVCDILEY
-427 QGQHEVKTCKRCTVC
+427 QGQHENKTCKRCTIC